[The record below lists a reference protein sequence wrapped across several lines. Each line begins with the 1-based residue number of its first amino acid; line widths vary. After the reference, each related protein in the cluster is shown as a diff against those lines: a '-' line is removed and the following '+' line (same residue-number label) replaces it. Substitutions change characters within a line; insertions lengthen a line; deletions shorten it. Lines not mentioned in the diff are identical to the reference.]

1 MFHFRK
7 NLSMMSHMNRYVEA
21 LRDRGMS
28 RRRPGEASWVTFAVL
43 VVLFVGML
51 SSASSMST
59 TGGVLMIAASFALLG
74 VAGWLW
80 GADSRD
86 GTDWTPRKP
95 GALR

>member
-1 MFHFRK
+1 
-7 NLSMMSHMNRYVEA
+7 
-21 LRDRGMS
+21 MS

-43 VVLFVGML
+43 VLLFVSGL
-51 SSASSMST
+51 AFARSMGPT
-59 TGGVLMIAASFALLG
+59 AALLTVAASFGLLA

-95 GALR
+95 GAIR